1 MQGETLHLDSGGCKI
16 CIFSKNNYT
25 YIVYKSFILLQNKK
39 MTKQNP
45 DPKAK
50 DQNLNE
56 NQASKKKWLWGL
68 MKWFNKFTSKVQEKA
83 KNIWNPVDKIVWGV
97 KNIWNPVDKIVW
109 GVKNIWNPV
118 DKIVW
123 GVTGFLDK
131 VEKKIEK
138 VSGVDLDSLAT
149 MPKKEEEKADEKTD
163 VDVEVKEKK

>member
-1 MQGETLHLDSGGCKI
+1 
-16 CIFSKNNYT
+16 
-25 YIVYKSFILLQNKK
+25 

-83 KNIWNPVDKIVWGV
+83 

>member
-1 MQGETLHLDSGGCKI
+1 MTE
-16 CIFSKNNYT
+16 
-25 YIVYKSFILLQNKK
+25 QNV
-39 MTKQNP
+39 

-56 NQASKKKWLWGL
+56 NQASEKKWLWGL

-97 KNIWNPVDKIVW
+97 KNIGNPVNKVI
-109 GVKNIWNPV
+109 G
-118 DKIVW
+118 

-131 VEKKIEK
+131 IEEKIEE

-149 MPKKEEEKADEKTD
+149 MPKKEEKKADEK
-163 VDVEVKEKK
+163 VDEKADSDKEVKEETK

>member
-1 MQGETLHLDSGGCKI
+1 
-16 CIFSKNNYT
+16 
-25 YIVYKSFILLQNKK
+25 

-56 NQASKKKWLWGL
+56 NQASEKKWLWGL

-149 MPKKEEEKADEKTD
+149 MPKKEEKKADEKTD